1 MLITLVNNDNVEVW
15 SDNSSNWS
23 LETDELCYDEDIGES
38 ILDYLSRARLIL
50 HGPQGFN
57 RKVKIIQIEPH
68 IYVDGMTAW
77 FDSIK
82 YISKMLYQPESYPRS
97 YDANGEFY
105 RNMSSR
111 ISSRMSSEDSKNH
124 VIEVYVPH
132 SNSIHSIY
140 VLLEELTD

>member
-38 ILDYLSRARLIL
+38 ILNYLSRARLIL

-77 FDSIK
+77 
-82 YISKMLYQPESYPRS
+82 
-97 YDANGEFY
+97 
-105 RNMSSR
+105 
-111 ISSRMSSEDSKNH
+111 
-124 VIEVYVPH
+124 
-132 SNSIHSIY
+132 
-140 VLLEELTD
+140 LTQ